1 MAIIKEQGTITFK
14 SDVQTGVSARG
25 NNWYRQTIVVEI
37 QGFSGTYRKLALS
50 ATGDMVH
57 DLQGFSV
64 GQQVEVHYS
73 VKAREYQGR
82 WYNDVE
88 LYKIVDLCKIEEI
101 YETEKEGEV
110 TAPAGGDLPF

>member
-37 QGFSGTYRKLALS
+37 QGFSGSYRKLALS
-50 ATGDMVH
+50 ATGDMVQ

-64 GQQVEVHYS
+64 GQKVEVHYS

-88 LYKIVDLCKIEEI
+88 LYKIEKMEEVI
-101 YETEKEGEV
+101 PAPTAADIP
-110 TAPAGGDLPF
+110 APAPAEGDLPF